1 MANPTYL
8 EVFGANET
16 DTKAA
21 IASLGLP
28 VPTDARGALL
38 TVLERLNTQYQV
50 MLTTRELNI
59 YLLDTTRANIDIDTQ
74 RRTAYLD
81 IRGYNNSTWKTNL
94 RRKIYRSKERMFSR
108 QYVWQTKKVA

>member
-74 RRTAYLD
+74 RRTYNFSLD
-81 IRGYNNSTWKTNL
+81 LALVVGSIEDEA
-94 RRKIYRSKERMFSR
+94 I
-108 QYVWQTKKVA
+108 

>member
-1 MANPTYL
+1 MANPTFL

-38 TVLERLNTQYQV
+38 TLLERLNTQYQA
-50 MLTTRELNI
+50 MLETRELNI
-59 YLLDTTRANIDIDTQ
+59 YVFNSTRENIDIDSQ
-74 RRTAYLD
+74 RRTYTISMDLALVPGPIED
-81 IRGYNNSTWKTNL
+81 EAI
-94 RRKIYRSKERMFSR
+94 
-108 QYVWQTKKVA
+108 